1 MSHKI
6 KEQEE
11 EKMRDIHKRDI
22 HKGGRPP
29 IQRSTAFYLKLLD
42 RYETNTTRQL
52 AEIYDVS
59 APTICNWLKKARE
72 VTDNEHKEAKSI

>member
-1 MSHKI
+1 MK
-6 KEQEE
+6 
-11 EKMRDIHKRDI
+11 DI

-29 IQRSTAFYLKLLD
+29 IKRSNTFYLQLLN
-42 RYETNTTRQL
+42 RYQTHSTRQL

-72 VTDNEHKEAKSI
+72 VVDSGQAESVQQ

>member
-1 MSHKI
+1 
-6 KEQEE
+6 
-11 EKMRDIHKRDI
+11 MRNI

-29 IQRSTAFYLKLLD
+29 IERSKTFYIKLLD

-52 AEIYDVS
+52 AEIYEVS

-72 VTDNEHKEAKSI
+72 VVTNAEEHKETKSI

>member
-11 EKMRDIHKRDI
+11 EKMRDIHK
-22 HKGGRPP
+22 GGRPP
-29 IQRSTAFYLKLLD
+29 IERSSTFYLQLLH
-42 RYETNTTRQL
+42 RYETHTTRQL

-72 VTDNEHKEAKSI
+72 VVIDGHTETETKSI

>member
-1 MSHKI
+1 
-6 KEQEE
+6 
-11 EKMRDIHKRDI
+11 MRNI

-29 IQRSTAFYLKLLD
+29 IQRSRAFYLKLLD

-52 AEIYDVS
+52 AEIYEVS

-72 VTDNEHKEAKSI
+72 VVGNEEHKEAKSI

>member
-1 MSHKI
+1 M
-6 KEQEE
+6 
-11 EKMRDIHKRDI
+11 RDI

-29 IQRSTAFYLKLLD
+29 IERSRTFYIKLLD
-42 RYETNTTRQL
+42 RYETNTTRKL

-72 VTDNEHKEAKSI
+72 VVDNAEEHKETESV

>member
-1 MSHKI
+1 MKN
-6 KEQEE
+6 
-11 EKMRDIHKRDI
+11 IHRA
-22 HKGGRPP
+22 GRPP
-29 IQRSTAFYLKLLD
+29 VQRDKTFYIKLLD

-72 VTDNEHKEAKSI
+72 VVGNELTESKSV

>member
-1 MSHKI
+1 MK
-6 KEQEE
+6 
-11 EKMRDIHKRDI
+11 DIHR
-22 HKGGRPP
+22 GGRPP
-29 IQRSTAFYLKLLD
+29 IQRSAGFYLKLLD

-72 VTDNEHKEAKSI
+72 VTNNAEHKEAESI